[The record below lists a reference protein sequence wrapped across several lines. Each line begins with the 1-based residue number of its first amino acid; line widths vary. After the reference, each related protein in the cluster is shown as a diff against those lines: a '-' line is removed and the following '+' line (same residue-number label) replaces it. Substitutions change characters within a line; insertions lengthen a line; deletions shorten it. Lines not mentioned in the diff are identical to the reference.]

1 MTDLQPF
8 NQFIMLVAISIVA
21 AYAVTLLL
29 LGARSNRVTRVSLS
43 AVVATIFVHAY
54 LILTGQG
61 PDQFAVISIIMMLV
75 YGFLG
80 SLLLDWLRSKF
91 FTHAS

>member
-8 NQFIMLVAISIVA
+8 NQFIILVAVAIVA
-21 AYAVTLLL
+21 AYAVTMLL
-29 LGARSNRVTRVSLS
+29 LGARSTRVIRVSLS
-43 AVVATIFVHAY
+43 GVVATIFVHAY

-61 PDQFAVISIIMMLV
+61 PDQFALISVVMMLI